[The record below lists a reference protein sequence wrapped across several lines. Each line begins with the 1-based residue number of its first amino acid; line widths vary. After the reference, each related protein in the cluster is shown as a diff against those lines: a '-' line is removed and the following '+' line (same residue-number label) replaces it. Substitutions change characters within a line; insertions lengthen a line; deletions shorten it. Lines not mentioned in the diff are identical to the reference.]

1 MIERDEN
8 ITFMDTVSTKQTNS
22 IATNVTSTASI
33 YCHSKKVRDCYI
45 LYTVLLAIIQLLT
58 ITIICYHYTKKRH
71 NTKMENNEIKN
82 LLIKNHTCYYFDDI
96 IKLKDFDLD
105 ILIDKNSHRN
115 ILIYD
120 NSYKTL
126 IGSKLLQIKFDKING
141 IIRIYDGTRYITLF
155 SIEKYDAIYDR
166 TRYLISLKSSI
177 TYIFS
182 HYFAKVKVD
191 FYDSLPIEKKY

>member
-1 MIERDEN
+1 
-8 ITFMDTVSTKQTNS
+8 MDTVSTKQTNS
-22 IATNVTSTASI
+22 TATNVTSTASI

-82 LLIKNHTCYYFDDI
+82 HTCYYFDDI

-115 ILIYD
+115 ILFYD
-120 NSYKTL
+120 SSYKTS
-126 IGSKLLQIKFDKING
+126 IGLKLLRIKFDKING
-141 IIRIYDGTRYITLF
+141 IIRIYDGTRYMTLF
-155 SIEKYDAIYDR
+155 GIEKYDAIYDR
-166 TRYLISLKSSI
+166 TRYLIFFLTILRKSKL
-177 TYIFS
+177 IFMIL
-182 HYFAKVKVD
+182 YLLRKNIDFA
-191 FYDSLPIEKKY
+191 

>member
-1 MIERDEN
+1 
-8 ITFMDTVSTKQTNS
+8 MDTVSTKQTNS

-71 NTKMENNEIKN
+71 NIKMENNEIKK

-126 IGSKLLQIKFDKING
+126 IGSKPLRIKFNKING

-155 SIEKYDAIYDR
+155 GIEKYDAIYDR
-166 TRYLISLKSSI
+166 TRYLKSKKQHHIYFFSLFCENQS
-177 TYIFS
+177 
-182 HYFAKVKVD
+182 
-191 FYDSLPIEKKY
+191 